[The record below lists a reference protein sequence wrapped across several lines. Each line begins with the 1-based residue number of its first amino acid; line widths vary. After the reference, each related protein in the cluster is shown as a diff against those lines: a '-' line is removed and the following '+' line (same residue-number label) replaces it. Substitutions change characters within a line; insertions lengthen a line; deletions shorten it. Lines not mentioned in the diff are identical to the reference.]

1 MDLDPFRKQSRGM
14 CEVGVKDNAKGF
26 DLTGRME
33 LSFTDMY
40 GIYLYTCI
48 CFYMVEI

>member
-1 MDLDPFRKQSRGM
+1 M

-40 GIYLYTCI
+40 GIYLFIYLHM
-48 CFYMVEI
+48 FLYG